1 MNKKM
6 KISVSTTLIAFI
18 LILGTF
24 LYFSSGHLSKA
35 DYSKAKMQAITT
47 VSRAEE
53 LRTDDEITKANKQ
66 IKKLNKKDQ
75 EALNLRM
82 NHLSKQMLQLE
93 KASELVTVA
102 ETRRTIETNA
112 AAQRAVNLLDSKIL
126 SKDKKVLNERIKR
139 SNICNDVEL
148 GS

>member
-1 MNKKM
+1 MDKKF
-6 KISVSTTLIAFI
+6 KISVSITLIALI

-24 LYFSSGHLSKA
+24 LYFSSGPLSKV
-35 DYSKAKMQAITT
+35 DYSKAKTQAVTT

-53 LRTDDEITKANKQ
+53 LRTEDKITKANKQ

-82 NHLSKQMLQLE
+82 NHLSKQMIQLE

-126 SKDKKVLNERIKR
+126 SNDKKVLNERIKR
-139 SNICNDVEL
+139 SNIRNDVEL

>member
-1 MNKKM
+1 MDKKL
-6 KISVSTTLIAFI
+6 KISVSITFITLI

-24 LYFSSGHLSKA
+24 LYFSSGHLSKV
-35 DYSKAKMQAITT
+35 DYSKAKTQAITT

-66 IKKLNKKDQ
+66 IKKLDKKDQ
-75 EALNLRM
+75 EVLNLRM
-82 NHLSKQMLQLE
+82 NHLSKQMIQLE

-112 AAQRAVNLLDSKIL
+112 AAQHAVNLLDSKIL
-126 SKDKKVLNERIKR
+126 SNDIKVLNERIKR
-139 SNICNDVEL
+139 SNIRNDVEL